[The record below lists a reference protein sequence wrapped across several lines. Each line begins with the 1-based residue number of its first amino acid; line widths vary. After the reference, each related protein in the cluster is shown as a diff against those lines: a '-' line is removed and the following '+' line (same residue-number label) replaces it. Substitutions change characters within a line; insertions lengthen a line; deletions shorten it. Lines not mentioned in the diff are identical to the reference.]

1 MRLEQ
6 LAFLVAVQESKSI
19 SLAAERAHI
28 SQPALSSAISKL
40 EDELGVVLL
49 TRTRSGAQLTEIAEL
64 IIVKAKE
71 VLDIIDDIRS
81 IGKANSIE
89 LNGNISVASDPSV
102 NITIMPDILTTF
114 KHNHPKVN
122 TLLKV
127 GESNNILQ
135 DVKTGKANFGI
146 IFNTEAFCQA
156 KDISC
161 KELFTDEFVI
171 ITGSNSTISQN
182 SIPLNQALTLPIL
195 LYNTE
200 YITNC
205 GVSSLLRKYGDI
217 NVSYRVDNLEMMEK
231 ILSQGESIAFVPKFM
246 ADEFAKSNKI
256 KKILIDDAHLEVSI
270 LLIWSNRHHLSLV
283 EKEFIRVIKDTCTKK
298 RQAAQAAHAA
308 QVVQAV

>member
-6 LAFLVAVQESKSI
+6 LAYLVAVQESKSI

-49 TRTRSGAQLTEIAEL
+49 TRTSSGAQLTEVAES
-64 IIVKAKE
+64 IIIKAKE
-71 VLDIIDDIRS
+71 VLNIIDDIRS
-81 IGKANSIE
+81 LGRGNSVE
-89 LNGNISVASDPSV
+89 LNGNISVAADPSV
-102 NITIMPDILTTF
+102 NITIMPEILTTF

-146 IFNTEAFCQA
+146 IFNTEESCQA
-156 KDISC
+156 KDINC

-171 ITGSNSTISQN
+171 ITGSNSKITQKTIT
-182 SIPLNQALTLPIL
+182 LNQALSLPVL

-231 ILSQGESIAFVPKFM
+231 ILSNGESIAFVPQFM

-256 KKILIDDAHLEVSI
+256 RKIIIDGAHLEASI
-270 LLIWSNRHHLSLV
+270 VLIWSSRHHLSLV
-283 EKEFIRVIKDTCTKK
+283 EKEFIRVIKACCSKE
-298 RQAAQAAHAA
+298 RQA
-308 QVVQAV
+308 V